1 MHVFQVHNVAE
12 NGHDD
17 LKEWK
22 EKGIVSDANRAW
34 GPLRKMLK
42 MIMCM
47 YVYNMDICILYVSCM
62 YVCMYA
68 CMMYVYM
75 YVRIYNVCMF
85 VYMHA

>member
-17 LKEWK
+17 LKEWT

-42 MIMCM
+42 MIIM
-47 YVYNMDICILYVSCM
+47 
-62 YVCMYA
+62 
-68 CMMYVYM
+68 
-75 YVRIYNVCMF
+75 
-85 VYMHA
+85 